1 MEIKNTKKFH
11 RNFWCARNPSISEH
25 FQGSEKTSFSE
36 TFINNTSNNIKIFT
50 FFIKINN
57 INNELKC
64 A

>member
-1 MEIKNTKKFH
+1 MEIKN
-11 RNFWCARNPSISEH
+11 

-57 INNELKC
+57 INNE
-64 A
+64 AQWT